1 MKRMLFLAPAVLML
15 AGCQT
20 PGRITG
26 AEINSLE
33 PAQMRALAESDAYV
47 YQSDTA
53 TAARAEPAVEKV
65 GVPWLEAVKAAI
77 SAKWR
82 VTFIKIEWGRP
93 APANKETK

>member
-1 MKRMLFLAPAVLML
+1 MKKLFLIAVPALVML

-33 PAQMRALAESDAYV
+33 PAQMKALAESDAYV
-47 YQSDTA
+47 YQSDA
-53 TAARAEPAVEKV
+53 AIAARAEPVVSEKV

-93 APANKETK
+93 AAAVAK